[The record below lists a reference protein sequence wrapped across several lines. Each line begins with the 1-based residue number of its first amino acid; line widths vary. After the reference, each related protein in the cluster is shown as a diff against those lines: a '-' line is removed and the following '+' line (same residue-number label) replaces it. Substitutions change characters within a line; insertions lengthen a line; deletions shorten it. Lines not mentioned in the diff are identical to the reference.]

1 MGTFPCCANSGSVNP
16 MPNPSSSQKKIIENP
31 FIKPENKSWH
41 LTSPA
46 SLTRAISPPP
56 SILRKIDHAPIIPS
70 NETTNHELPRTAE
83 IEAGEATVTDQPAFW
98 RAKLQEF
105 DRPHVTG
112 IPKLSISKYVAL
124 YSDHVGN
131 TSGSHFVIHQH
142 DHPVA
147 GTHYDLRLQCNP
159 TSSISFAIMYGLPGD
174 PNSLR
179 LNRNATETRVHCL
192 WNHLIETA
200 SLTTGSM
207 LIWDTGFYEV
217 LPFKEEPSKHRDSD
231 SDISQYED
239 ASEQILT
246 EQHKLHQ
253 AFSQRK
259 MRLRLHGTR
268 LPPWYTISLRL
279 TTENNRLEQPPPPS
293 RKRKRDASKIARKL
307 SRRST
312 SSSSASDTDT
322 SADMGPFGGGTL
334 KRSLSSLTRHE
345 TPPPRNS
352 KSVEPLPSS
361 GADPGGSDHEAE
373 DQEAIRKTNA
383 YPGAIN
389 DIGSIHQR
397 KWFLSMDRL
406 ASGFVP
412 TKDLNGNRKWTRKAV
427 NDGRL
432 RGFEKFQVLGRDVE
446 RSVVTGRLASEILDD
461 EHVVGFVP
469 RGLWRGVTE

>member
-1 MGTFPCCANSGSVNP
+1 
-16 MPNPSSSQKKIIENP
+16 MPNSNSSHKNVIDNP

-41 LTSPA
+41 LISPA
-46 SLTRAISPPP
+46 SLKRTISPPP
-56 SILRKIDHAPIIPS
+56 SIPKNLR
-70 NETTNHELPRTAE
+70 NEPTVSSSETNTDEHPGTAE
-83 IEAGEATVTDQPAFW
+83 VEAGEATVADQTAFW
-98 RAKLQEF
+98 RAKLREF
-105 DRPHVTG
+105 DRLHVAG
-112 IPKLSISKYVAL
+112 IPKLSIPNYVNL
-124 YSDHVGN
+124 YSEHAGN

-217 LPFKEEPSKHRDSD
+217 LPFKQEPSIHGDSD

-239 ASEQILT
+239 ASEQVLT

-253 AFSQRK
+253 AFAQRK
-259 MRLRLHGTR
+259 MRFRLHGTR
-268 LPPWYTISLRL
+268 LPASYTISLRL
-279 TTENNRLEQPPPPS
+279 TTENNRLEQPAPPS
-293 RKRKRDASKIARKL
+293 RKRKRGAPRIARKP

-312 SSSSASDTDT
+312 SSGSASDTDT
-322 SADMGPFGGGTL
+322 PADMGPFGSGKL
-334 KRSLSSLTRHE
+334 KRSLSSLVRHE
-345 TPPPRNS
+345 TPPPTNS
-352 KSVEPLPSS
+352 RSAETLPSS
-361 GADPGGSDHEAE
+361 GADPGGSDHETE
-373 DQEAIRKTNA
+373 DQEAIRKDNA
-383 YPGAIN
+383 YPGATN

-397 KWFLSMDRL
+397 KWFMSMDRL

-412 TKDLNGNRKWTRKAV
+412 EKDVNGTRIWSRKLN
-427 NDGRL
+427 NDGIL

-446 RSVVTGRLASEILDD
+446 RSIVTGRLASDIMDD